1 MQRHRIIGGDGVE
14 LNVMETGDPDG
25 RPIVFI
31 HGFTQSLY
39 AWSKQ
44 LNSDLADDFRLVAF
58 DIRGHGESDK
68 PPTPESYTNSNLW
81 ADDVNNVITQLRL
94 NKPILVGWSYAPLI
108 ILDYVR
114 HYGEGEIGGMH
125 FVGGI
130 TKLGTEEA
138 TQYLT
143 PEILGLVPGLF
154 SSDAIESSQA
164 LRSLASLFFAD
175 EPTMEDI
182 YFMLGYETTVPP
194 LVRQSLFSR
203 VLDNDD
209 VLSKSNIPLLITHSA
224 KDRIVFAAAAAQIAA
239 VHPHAEVDQ
248 PDGVGHA
255 VFWEDP
261 KGFNARLRQFVN
273 NIPQVHAAGLANNAA
288 P

>member
-14 LNVMETGDPDG
+14 LNVMEAGDPNG

-58 DIRGHGESDK
+58 DLRGHGESDK
-68 PPTPESYTNSNLW
+68 PSTPESYTNSKLW
-81 ADDVNNVITQLRL
+81 ADDVNAIITELRL
-94 NKPILVGWSYAPLI
+94 DRPVLVGWSYAPLI

-114 HYGEGEIGGMH
+114 HYGESDISGMH

-143 PEILGLVPGLF
+143 PDILNLVPGLF
-154 SSDAIESSQA
+154 SSDAIESGQS
-164 LRSLASLFFAD
+164 LRSLIDLFFAS
-175 EPTMEDI
+175 EPAVEDI

-194 LVRQSLFSR
+194 VVRQSLFSR

-209 VLSKSNIPLLITHSA
+209 ILSTSNIPLLITHGA
-224 KDRIVFAAAAAQIAA
+224 EDRVVFPPAAAQIAS
-239 VHPHAEVDQ
+239 VHPHAELDR
-248 PDGVGHA
+248 PDDVGHGA
-255 VFWEDP
+255 FWEDP
-261 KGFNARLRQFVN
+261 EKFNARLREFVT
-273 NIPQVHAAGLANNAA
+273 NIPEVNAA
-288 P
+288 RSGE